1 MDFIV
6 RKKYLRK
13 FNLSKEMRI
22 CSKTGNFIYDN
33 IDLGINNDQLF
44 DLKIQTGLSSLQI
57 VNKIWEEK
65 KLEQIKQKRNEK
77 IDLILNP

>member
-1 MDFIV
+1 
-6 RKKYLRK
+6 
-13 FNLSKEMRI
+13 MRI

-44 DLKIQTGLSSLQI
+44 DLKTQTGLSSLQI

>member
-13 FNLSKEMRI
+13 FNLTQEMRI
-22 CSKTGNFIYDN
+22 CSKTGNFIYND

-44 DLKIQTGLSSLQI
+44 DLKIQTGMSSLQI
-57 VNKIWEEK
+57 ALKLWEEK
-65 KLEQIKQKRNEK
+65 KLEEVRKERNKK
-77 IDLILNP
+77 ISLILNS